1 MKLIKDTASAWETYM
16 VEGYPF
22 GIEKIDRGA
31 WYAFKLFGKDRI
43 YLDTK
48 GMGKERAKA
57 LLSHEL
63 EGYKSRIITA
73 ITA

>member
-1 MKLIKDTASAWETYM
+1 MKLIKDEKSAWETYL

-31 WYAFKLFGKDRI
+31 WFPFQLWGGRRI

-48 GMGKERAKA
+48 GTGKERAKA
-57 LLSHEL
+57 FL
-63 EGYKSRIITA
+63 EEEIREYESRIIVGVTA
-73 ITA
+73 